1 MKIIL
6 QQDVESLGLAGE
18 VVDVAKGYAR
28 NYLLPKKFA
37 ALATPANQKLLAAT
51 MSTVADR
58 KKRAKDRAKD
68 RAAQIEDL
76 TLTITAKVG
85 EEGKLFG
92 SVTSMDLAK
101 ALAER
106 GFEVDRKKIELK
118 TPIKSVGQHEV
129 PLRLEAGVTATLSVE
144 VVPEGE
150 EA

>member
-6 QQDVESLGLAGE
+6 QQDVENLGLAGE
-18 VVDVAKGYAR
+18 VVNVAKGFAR
-28 NYLLPKKFA
+28 NYLLPKQFA
-37 ALATPANQKLLAAT
+37 VLATSANQKLLAAT
-51 MSTVADR
+51 MATVADR

-76 TLTITAKVG
+76 ILTIAAKVG

-101 ALAER
+101 VLAEK

-118 TPIKSVGQHEV
+118 NPIKSVGRHEV
-129 PLRLEAGVTATLSVE
+129 PLRLEAGVTAILSVE